1 MQHLNDILKQKDTPT
16 VSIPSPVT
24 GENGTTPHEDKEE
37 AEKGRKIA
45 YLSNMQK
52 SMPPRY
58 PDLQPDDHY
67 LELMK
72 EHKKSFLLTGGVGTG
87 KTRKLL
93 EVLLAYFIQ
102 KTQIHFTM
110 GDTPN
115 PISPVTVKKYFL
127 TVTDVLRKI
136 KDEFDHPATDGG
148 IMERMI
154 QADILFL
161 DDLGAEKASE
171 WVKEQLY
178 TVINERY
185 NWVRPVFLTTNLT
198 IQEIAENYGDRFA
211 SRLVEMCE
219 IVKVTGKDRRVEK

>member
-1 MQHLNDILKQKDTPT
+1 MQHLNDILKQKETPKISNST
-16 VSIPSPVT
+16 PVT
-24 GENGTTPHEDKEE
+24 GENGTTPHESRED
-37 AEKGRKIA
+37 AEKRWKIA
-45 YLSNMQK
+45 HVQAIQK

-58 PDLQPDDHY
+58 PNLEPDEGY
-67 LELMK
+67 FEQMK
-72 EHKKSFLLTGGVGTG
+72 EHKKSYLLTGGVGTG

-93 EVLLAYFIQ
+93 EVLLAYIIKKAQPYMAFDDEPKMIPASN
-102 KTQIHFTM
+102 I
-110 GDTPN
+110 
-115 PISPVTVKKYFL
+115 KKYFL

-185 NWVRPVFLTTNLT
+185 NWMRPVFITTNLT

-211 SRLVEMCE
+211 SRIVEMCE
-219 IVKVTGKDRRVEK
+219 IVKFSGKDWRVEK